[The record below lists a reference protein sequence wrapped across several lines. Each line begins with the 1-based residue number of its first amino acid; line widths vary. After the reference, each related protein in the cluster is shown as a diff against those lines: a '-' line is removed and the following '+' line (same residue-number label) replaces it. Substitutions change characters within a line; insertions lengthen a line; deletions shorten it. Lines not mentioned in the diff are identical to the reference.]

1 MSQIGCDTC
10 WAPEA
15 SKAWDLIKGVPIEE
29 RLIDEPHYIVQIRAC
44 PSCSQR
50 FLQTTT
56 ETIYWADGED
66 PISRTV
72 IPITDEERARLLA
85 AQPLGDETIEGIGAG
100 RQSLRYDWPKNEE
113 PALFWGTGVRV
124 GIHD

>member
-1 MSQIGCDTC
+1 MSQTGCDKC

-15 SKAWDLIKGVPIEE
+15 ATAWDVIKNVPIEA
-29 RLIDEPHYIVQIRAC
+29 RLIDEAHYIVQIRVC
-44 PSCSQR
+44 SSCGQNY
-50 FLQTTT
+50 LQVTT
-56 ETIYWADGED
+56 EVVDWQDGED

-72 IPITDEERARLLA
+72 IPIDDEERARLLA
-85 AQPLGDETIEGIGAG
+85 AQPLDTATIEGIGIG
-100 RQSLRYDWPKNEE
+100 RQSLRYDWPKGEE

>member
-1 MSQIGCDTC
+1 MNQFGCDKC

-15 SKAWDLIKGVPIEE
+15 ATAWDLIKDVPIEA
-29 RLIDEPHYIVQIRAC
+29 RLVDEAHYIVLIRAC
-44 PSCSQR
+44 PFCSQSY
-50 FLQTTT
+50 LQVTT
-56 ETIYWADGED
+56 ETIDWADGED

-72 IPITDEERARLLA
+72 IPIDDEERGRLLA
-85 AQPLGDETIEGIGAG
+85 TQPLDPETIEGIGIG
-100 RQSLRYDWPKNEE
+100 RQSLRYDWPKGKE

>member
-1 MSQIGCDTC
+1 MSQIGCDRC

-15 SKAWDLIKGVPIEE
+15 ATAWNLIKDVPIEE
-29 RLIDEPHYIVQIRAC
+29 RLINEPHYIVQIRVC

-50 FLQTTT
+50 FLQVTT
-56 ETIYWADGED
+56 ETIDWADGED
-66 PISRTV
+66 PIARTV
-72 IPITDEERARLLA
+72 IPIDDEERARLIA

-100 RQSLRYDWPKNEE
+100 RQSLRYDWPKGKE